1 MSERCTEIFK
11 SHEKC
16 IEYIREVNG
25 LVGAINCD
33 APEKIRELISLYYHN
48 EWCARNLRETIKW
61 LIEFDYVDEVTKKIL
76 KEKLQKYK

>member
-1 MSERCTEIFK
+1 MNERCAEIFK
-11 SHEKC
+11 SHVKC
-16 IEYIREVNG
+16 IEYIKEVNG

-33 APEKIRELISLYYHN
+33 APEKIRELIILLYHE
-48 EWCARNLRETIKW
+48 EWRARNLRETIKW